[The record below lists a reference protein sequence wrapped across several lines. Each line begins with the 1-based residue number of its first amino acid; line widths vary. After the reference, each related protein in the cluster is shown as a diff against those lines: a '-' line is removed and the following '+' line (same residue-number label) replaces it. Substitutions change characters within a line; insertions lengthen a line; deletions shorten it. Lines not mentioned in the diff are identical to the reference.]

1 MATALNLK
9 RKNIDLP
16 AEAIQKLSLMAV
28 AQGKSLKAYIEHIL
42 ITKANAINVE
52 VSYNPSPSG
61 DEWFKDPSNL
71 AEVKEGIVQY
81 QKGKTKV
88 FEMDEIK
95 ELLEI

>member
-52 VSYNPSPSG
+52 VSYNPSPSS

-71 AEVKEGIVQY
+71 AEVKEGIVQH

-95 ELLEI
+95 ELLE